1 MMPEGNTVFVAA
13 VFVLAGLVKG
23 VIGLG
28 LPTISMGLL
37 ALVMTPL
44 EAAAILI
51 LPSFV
56 TNIWQ
61 MVAGGALT
69 RLLARLWPMMLAVC
83 AGTWAASGLMKP
95 ANARTSTALLGIA
108 LVLYAITG
116 LRSMKLA
123 VSPRY
128 ERPLGVAAGALTGIV
143 TAATG
148 VFVLPAVPFLQNIGL
163 DKEELVQ
170 ALGLAFFVSTVA
182 LAVNISRD
190 LGAAAFWSMPA
201 ISALAAAGIGMAA
214 GQGLRRMMSPATFR
228 RCFFSGLLAL
238 GLYLVIRSFG

>member
-1 MMPEGNTVFVAA
+1 MPEGNTVFVAA

-69 RLLARLWPMMLAVC
+69 RLLARLWPMMLAVV
-83 AGTWAASGLMKP
+83 
-95 ANARTSTALLGIA
+95 R
-108 LVLYAITG
+108 
-116 LRSMKLA
+116 
-123 VSPRY
+123 
-128 ERPLGVAAGALTGIV
+128 
-143 TAATG
+143 
-148 VFVLPAVPFLQNIGL
+148 
-163 DKEELVQ
+163 
-170 ALGLAFFVSTVA
+170 
-182 LAVNISRD
+182 RD
-190 LGAAAFWSMPA
+190 LGGERLDEARQRTHQHGVTRYRPRP
-201 ISALAAAGIGMAA
+201 
-214 GQGLRRMMSPATFR
+214 LRDHRIAEHEAR
-228 RCFFSGLLAL
+228 RVSK
-238 GLYLVIRSFG
+238 I